1 MARLR
6 QAVLVARDLDGVAA
20 PLRSA
25 LGLGAPFRD
34 PGVAAFGLRNAVMAL
49 GDTFVEVVSPTRD
62 GTAAGRHLD
71 RQGGD
76 AGYMVMFELDDLD
89 AARARAAAAG
99 IREVFAVELPDI
111 ADVHLH
117 PRDIGAAIVALDR
130 PDPPGSWRWGGP
142 DWLGAVP
149 AHGPGGVRGATV
161 RAADPAATGR
171 ALGARA
177 RRVAGRRR
185 DALGLE
191 DGGVVRFVG
200 PDRDRPGRHRGLRPR
215 GRGGPHR
222 RRREPRRPR
231 RRALHAAAG
240 LTGPRAACRK
250 GRAGVACIG
259 PVPDVATRGSDR
271 CT

>member
-6 QAVLVARDLDGVAA
+6 QAVLVARDLDGVAT
-20 PLRSA
+20 PLRSE

-89 AARARAAAAG
+89 AARTRAAAAG

-161 RAADPAATGR
+161 RAADPAATAER
-171 ALGARA
+171 WAHVLGASP
-177 RRVAGRRR
+177 AGHAT
-185 DALGLE
+185 ALGLE

-200 PDRDRPGRHRGLRPR
+200 PTEDRPDGIVGFDV
-215 GRGGPHR
+215 
-222 RRREPRRPR
+222 EP
-231 RRALHAAAG
+231 AAG
-240 LTGPRAACRK
+240 GAG
-250 GRAGVACIG
+250 GRDHVDVGGVRFTL
-259 PVPDVATRGSDR
+259 VS
-271 CT
+271 